1 MRMENVEAE
10 QWFYGDLDQ
19 ATTDALLVKQKPG
32 TFLVRN
38 SSQPGNYAV
47 SVVREDG
54 QIAKAL
60 IRRQVEGFQLSD
72 PGARLFPTL
81 TALIQSQPTV
91 LRYPLMKP
99 ALANLQAGERGTA
112 FSSWDDVALLGGHTY
127 AGTASPPV
135 QPQPRRALSPVA
147 AVETKPSSPGL
158 VKPKAAP
165 SPVLKP
171 QPPYCRTD
179 TQVWQ
184 APSAAGRQPVSGAG
198 PARGHRTPRLTR
210 RSPAFARSVM
220 PCTRRWQASRPRSS
234 SCSASSPPLPC
245 PTHFSMLM

>member
-1 MRMENVEAE
+1 MFPLCFRFPRLEKQSPAVICPLTAAHDILMRMENVEAE

-19 ATTDALLVKQKPG
+19 ATTDALLAKQKPG

-60 IRRQVEGFQLSD
+60 IKRQGDGFQLSD

-81 TALIQSQPTV
+81 TALVQSQPTV

-99 ALANLQAGERGTA
+99 ALASLQAGERGTA

-127 AGTASPPV
+127 AGSASPPH

-147 AVETKPSSPGL
+147 AVEAKPSSPSLGSSPGL

-165 SPVLKP
+165 SPSLKP
-171 QPPYCRTD
+171 QPPYVPPADCRSGKPPQ
-179 TQVWQ
+179 QV
-184 APSAAGRQPVSGAG
+184 
-198 PARGHRTPRLTR
+198 
-210 RSPAFARSVM
+210 
-220 PCTRRWQASRPRSS
+220 
-234 SCSASSPPLPC
+234 SSPSLEQAQLESIVAA
-245 PTHFSMLM
+245 H